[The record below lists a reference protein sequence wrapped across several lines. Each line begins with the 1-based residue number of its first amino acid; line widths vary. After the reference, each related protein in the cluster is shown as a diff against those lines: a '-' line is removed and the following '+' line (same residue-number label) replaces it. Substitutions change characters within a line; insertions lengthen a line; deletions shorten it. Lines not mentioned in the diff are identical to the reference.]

1 MDQMISISLNI
12 DGENFMNCNYIQLEP
27 YAPNSGR
34 KFVFSGVRTNAELV
48 THNCVITVS
57 VTVQNRKFKYVDL
70 IQFDLIVLNF
80 YDLSNSECCVYG
92 HPVNLE
98 TIEYRQGIVDVF
110 NDWQKGI
117 LFDWFSQPMDSILKL
132 DYISACMIY
141 SGLPIKIVDKDE
153 FPLDL
158 SLIKEERDFYYL
170 ASLELLGDRGYF
182 GHDFHTFRDCLLE
195 IYNHNGFFYDK
206 KIKFINSIHPQNDK
220 LSDLFEKIRAKFV
233 DFKFSID

>member
-1 MDQMISISLNI
+1 M
-12 DGENFMNCNYIQLEP
+12 QLEP

-34 KFVFSGVRTNAELV
+34 RFIFSGVKTNAELV

-57 VTVQNRKFKYVDL
+57 VTVQNKRAQYVNL

-80 YDLSNSECCVYG
+80 YDLSNIEWCVYG
-92 HPVNLE
+92 HFQNLE

-110 NDWQKGI
+110 NDWQKGL
-117 LFDWFSQPMDSILKL
+117 LFNWFNKQIDSGLKL

-141 SGLPIKIVDKDE
+141 SGLPTKIVDKE
-153 FPLDL
+153 VYQLDL

-195 IYNHNGFFYDK
+195 IYNHNDFFHDK
-206 KIKFINSIHPQNDK
+206 KIKFINSIHPQNDE
-220 LSDLFEKIRAKFV
+220 LSDLFEKIRAKFI